1 MSLPVRISLNFLAV
15 FLIQVVVLNDI
26 VIRSSITLF
35 GIPVFTPLIYPLVLM
50 LLPVN
55 IPHVVL
61 MLGGF
66 FTGLTMDL
74 FCNTPGMHAAACV
87 LLCYVRPY
95 LLKLFFQQHI
105 KELGSTTPTL
115 FRLGFSSFII
125 YAALA
130 LLIHHFFFY
139 LLQIW
144 SLKNIHIILFKTILS
159 GILSLLLVLLSQLL
173 FARRELIR
181 S

>member
-1 MSLPVRISLNFLAV
+1 MSLPVRILLNFVAV
-15 FLIQVVVLNDI
+15 FLIQIVLLNDI

-35 GIPVFTPLIYPLVLM
+35 GIPVFTPIIYPLGLM

-61 MLGGF
+61 MLCGF

-95 LLKLFFQQHI
+95 LLKLFF
-105 KELGSTTPTL
+105 
-115 FRLGFSSFII
+115 SSI
-125 YAALA
+125 
-130 LLIHHFFFY
+130 
-139 LLQIW
+139 
-144 SLKNIHIILFKTILS
+144 LKNWEVQPYFIPAGL
-159 GILSLLLVLLSQLL
+159 
-173 FARRELIR
+173 
-181 S
+181 